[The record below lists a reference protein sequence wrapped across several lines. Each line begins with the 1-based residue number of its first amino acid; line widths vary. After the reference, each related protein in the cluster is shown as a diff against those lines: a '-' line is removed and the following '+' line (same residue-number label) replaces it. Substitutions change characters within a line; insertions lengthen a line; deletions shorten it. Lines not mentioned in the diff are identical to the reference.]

1 VELLLRRD
9 LFPIDRTLPADDR
22 RLVEED
28 RLLRV
33 ERLPRLEALF
43 RDFVPVLLVR
53 LRVALDRVAPE
64 RRPEDD
70 IPLLCLR
77 LFDFRFAPLRLRV
90 DEARPRVPSD
100 LPRADDEGLAAARP
114 SSRSAPFREPRL
126 RLRC

>member
-9 LFPIDRTLPADDR
+9 LFPIDRTLPPDDPR
-22 RLVEED
+22 VLEED

-53 LRVALDRVAPE
+53 LRVALERVAPE

-70 IPLLCLR
+70 VPL
-77 LFDFRFAPLRLRV
+77 P
-90 DEARPRVPSD
+90 
-100 LPRADDEGLAAARP
+100 
-114 SSRSAPFREPRL
+114 
-126 RLRC
+126 

>member
-33 ERLPRLEALF
+33 ERLRRLEALF

-53 LRVALDRVAPE
+53 LRVALERVAPE
-64 RRPEDD
+64 SRPEDD
-70 IPLLCLR
+70 VPLL
-77 LFDFRFAPLRLRV
+77 
-90 DEARPRVPSD
+90 
-100 LPRADDEGLAAARP
+100 
-114 SSRSAPFREPRL
+114 
-126 RLRC
+126 

>member
-1 VELLLRRD
+1 MLRRD

-22 RLVEED
+22 RVLEED

-33 ERLPRLEALF
+33 ERLPRLETLF

-70 IPLLCLR
+70 VPLL
-77 LFDFRFAPLRLRV
+77 
-90 DEARPRVPSD
+90 
-100 LPRADDEGLAAARP
+100 
-114 SSRSAPFREPRL
+114 
-126 RLRC
+126 